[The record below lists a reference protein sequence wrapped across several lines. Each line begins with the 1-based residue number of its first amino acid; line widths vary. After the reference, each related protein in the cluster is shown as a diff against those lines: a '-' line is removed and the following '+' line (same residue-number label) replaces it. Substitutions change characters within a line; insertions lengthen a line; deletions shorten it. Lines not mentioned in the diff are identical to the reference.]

1 MVVSLQRYYVSGAA
15 LMVDTSVPSIEW
27 VQRCFPITTNGL
39 LDDRDVFVH
48 SIGCS
53 IWNTFGHE
61 KGYMAIVECPAPNT
75 HAADIRS
82 DSGWFKIHQDHP
94 NCLIEFERYQG
105 VQDQQK
111 IECKLKNLMEACSR
125 WEFSADVLILSI
137 WSKGIVASPDLT
149 ALKNIF
155 YRGFTN
161 SKGLR
166 IQLPSTITVIL
177 NRFYFVDNGTSIS
190 LHDIKS
196 ELLK

>member
-1 MVVSLQRYYVSGAA
+1 MSGAV
-15 LMVDTSVPSIEW
+15 LMVDTSVPSLEW
-27 VQRCFPITTNGL
+27 VQQYFPHHNKWSV
-39 LDDRDVFVH
+39 DRDVLVH

-94 NCLIEFERYQG
+94 SYLIEFERYQG

-111 IECKLKNLMEACSR
+111 IESKLKNLMEACSR

-137 WSKGIVASPDLT
+137 WSKGINASPDLT
-149 ALKNIF
+149 ALKIF
-155 YRGFTN
+155 FT
-161 SKGLR
+161 
-166 IQLPSTITVIL
+166 
-177 NRFYFVDNGTSIS
+177 VDF
-190 LHDIKS
+190 
-196 ELLK
+196 

>member
-1 MVVSLQRYYVSGAA
+1 MVVSLQKYYVFGVV
-15 LMVDTSVPSIEW
+15 LMVETNVPSLEW
-27 VQRCFPITTNGL
+27 VQQSFPITTSGL
-39 LDDRDVFVH
+39 LGDRDVLVH

-61 KGYMAIVECPAPNT
+61 QGYMAIVECPAPNT

-82 DSGWFKIHQDHP
+82 DSGWFNKHQSHP
-94 NCLIEFERYQG
+94 SYLIEFERYQG
-105 VQDQQK
+105 IQDQYK
-111 IECKLKNLMEACSR
+111 IECKLKNLMDACSH
-125 WEFSADVLILSI
+125 WEFKPKVLILSV
-137 WSKGIVASPDLT
+137 WSKGIVTSPDLT

-155 YRGFTN
+155 YRGFTS
-161 SKGLR
+161 SKGLQ

>member
-1 MVVSLQRYYVSGAA
+1 MSGAV
-15 LMVDTSVPSIEW
+15 LMVDTSVPSLEW
-27 VQRCFPITTNGL
+27 VQQYFPITTNGL
-39 LDDRDVFVH
+39 LDDRDVLVH

-94 NCLIEFERYQG
+94 SYLIEFERYQG

-111 IECKLKNLMEACSR
+111 IESKLKNLMEACSR

-155 YRGFTN
+155 YRGFL
-161 SKGLR
+161 SAKGLR

-177 NRFYFVDNGTSIS
+177 NRFYFIDNGTSIN